1 MWRRLMKRTS
11 NKLIKGE
18 KGQALIIVLV
28 LMLVGG
34 LIIAPLLSHIGTG
47 LKTGKEVY
55 EERTGL
61 FYAADSGIEDALW
74 QIKHETL
81 PDLFSGYD
89 QYDYTTVYP
98 HSLPSQVN
106 AKTVDYTLQNI
117 WVPNDPSTPPGSSV
131 ASHIAQYGN
140 TTGQPP
146 PASSLIITGGPS
158 GTSATKY
165 QIGIIYS
172 YGTEGPDA
180 LKVQSIGIWLPPG
193 FNYAGNC
200 SLASDTD
207 TAPYSTPATPQPYK
221 SGKVVVWTFGSLSL
235 SKFPPTTSG
244 SPMAKWFTFDF
255 TGPAGQTP
263 SCVSWINTTN
273 TVSGITYAW
282 DADKKVYGITSTAT
296 DPGPGATTG
305 KQTIVDAYLIKTET
319 RQMGTAIPGDYVA
332 VGNSLMLPD
341 PNNSPSDDWRSRLLK
356 ESSASIQ
363 DSNAAN
369 PGYIPPGATVEG
381 AYLYW
386 SGWIDRFYWKATT
399 TTDSH
404 GHTTTTWSWVPSIP
418 ETAAGGITE
427 LNYNNTPP
435 AQLIANAKVNT
446 VNFGGGGVMQDI
458 TANQWAVYPKM
469 NDSTPTGVE
478 NCWYYTCLYDVTSL
492 VQTPVENAIKTGGSG
507 TYTFTLGH
515 ASTVVSPPTNLRPG
529 YTGLPNGTTAD
540 NYYSFN
546 LYNSS
551 GSTVEGYTGYP
562 LGTPAHMLPSPP
574 GESDYQPRYHA
585 SYAGWSLVIIYS
597 SPDTQGHQL
606 YLYDIKNPNF
616 KFRES
621 FSASQIDMDFDGDG
635 KPGGKVSGF
644 LVPQPITGETI
655 AARITCFVGEGDVTN
670 VGDFMAFNAPSQ
682 YIDTDAHT
690 VNIPN
695 TYKLWDGITVP
706 GSNTS
711 TSPNNVWNSMS
722 SGASAPGV
730 DIDTFYVPWQ
740 TGGQVPYGNPN
751 FIGLLHPGNTWAQ
764 VDLPSP
770 NDGITLSYIILSFRS
785 SITYGGTISYLVR
798 G

>member
-1 MWRRLMKRTS
+1 MKRTKS
-11 NKLIKGE
+11 KLIKGE
-18 KGQALIIVLV
+18 KGQALLIVLV

-74 QIKHETL
+74 QIKHEAL
-81 PDLFSGYD
+81 PDLFAGYN

-117 WVPNDPSTPPGSSV
+117 WVPNDPSTPGSSV
-131 ASHIAQYGN
+131 ANIAQYGN
-140 TTGQPP
+140 TTGQLP
-146 PASSLIITGGPS
+146 PAPSLIITGGPS

-244 SPMAKWFTFDF
+244 SPMAKSFTFDF

-263 SCVSWINTTN
+263 NCVSWINTTGCEAY
-273 TVSGITYAW
+273 GITYAW

-332 VGNSLMLPD
+332 IGNSLMMPD
-341 PNNSPSDDWRSRLLK
+341 PNNGPSDDWRSRLLK
-356 ESSASIQ
+356 ESSATIQ
-363 DSNAAN
+363 DSSAAN
-369 PGYIPPGATVEG
+369 PGYIPAGATVEG

-386 SGWIDRFYWKATT
+386 SGWIDRYYWKATT
-399 TTDSH
+399 TTSH
-404 GHTTTTWSWVPSIP
+404 GHTTTTWSWVPS
-418 ETAAGGITE
+418 TDNGTGGITE
-427 LNYNNTPP
+427 LNYNNYSSDPS
-435 AQLIANAKVNT
+435 QLIANAKVNT
-446 VNFGGGGVMQDI
+446 VSFGGGGVTQDI

-469 NDSTPTGVE
+469 NDSTPPGVE
-478 NCWYYTCLYDVTSL
+478 NCWYYTCLYDVKDL
-492 VQTPVENAIKTGGSG
+492 VKQPVENAIKSAGG

-515 ASTVVSPPTNLRPG
+515 ASQGTTTVINQTRPD
-529 YTGLPNGTTAD
+529 YDGLPNGTTD
-540 NYYSFN
+540 GKYYSFN

-551 GSTVEGYTGYP
+551 GSTVVGYTGYP

-597 SPDTQGHQL
+597 SPGTQGHQL

-616 KFRES
+616 TFKES
-621 FSASQIDMDFDGDG
+621 FGSDVRCDMDFDGDG
-635 KPGGKVSGF
+635 NPGGKVSGF
-644 LVPQPITGETI
+644 LVPQPITGETV

-670 VGDFMAFNAPSQ
+670 TGDFIAFNAPSQ
-682 YIDTDAHT
+682 YWSYPADL
-690 VNIPN
+690 NIPN
-695 TYKLWDGITVP
+695 TYKLWDGITCT
-706 GSNTS
+706 SNSS
-711 TSPNNVWNSMS
+711 TSPNNVWNSQFLPLTS
-722 SGASAPGV
+722 ASGV
-730 DIDTFYVPWQ
+730 DIDTFYIPWQ
-740 TGGQVPYGNPN
+740 TGGAVPYGNPN
-751 FIGLLHPGNTWAQ
+751 FNGLLHPGNTSVQ
-764 VDLPSP
+764 INLPSP

-785 SITYGGTISYLVR
+785 SVTYGGTISYLVR